1 MNRKHIEDPTL
12 TEQQNGQYAVARNR
26 RFDAVAALA
35 CLLIAVLVWLVFM
48 NRTESDYVELVI
60 AQPQAGYEYELS
72 VTQVEIEGSVTA
84 LRDVTEI
91 KIKLPALEEGKQV
104 YTLCEANLEMP
115 DGIVL
120 SKALTLTVTVTKAP

>member
-1 MNRKHIEDPTL
+1 MNRKHIDDPNL

-26 RFDAVAALA
+26 KFDVVAALI
-35 CLLIAVLVWLVFM
+35 CLLLAVLAWLVFM
-48 NRTESDYVELVI
+48 NRTESDYVELVV
-60 AQPQAGYEYELS
+60 AEPQAGYVYELS

-91 KIKLPALEEGKQV
+91 KINLPAPVEGKQV
-104 YTLCEANLEMP
+104 YTLCEANLELP
-115 DGIVL
+115 EGIVL